1 MFLQNIENPVKV
13 RNQLKRMFKQNAQ
26 YCYTWDFE
34 TRQVCGLDKSEY
46 VASLYEVQI
55 NGLVKRCECWV
66 KQRFIIQRQIMPQI
80 DRRNSSFESRSEKS
94 SKSPNKSAL
103 NSQQN
108 FNTNIIGNSS
118 SALTNSHNSNQSNPT
133 QISSTLVP
141 QHDKYVIRFES
152 YGHSKRDRMTQS
164 INPLSYA
171 FDKILVDY
179 VYLFIETEEVS
190 KQKLIREINKAI
202 QNARYYDAMRKVT
215 QLEDVFNERNTP
227 LSQGFLNT
235 INQKK
240 KELEYLNQIL
250 VQNLQVST
258 PKALSQSPSCQNGR
272 VLRSQDAQ
280 KKLNQQ
286 QSSNQS
292 NQLSQSK
299 QSQKEAQQNDHKM
312 NGKQQKE
319 KGNTQNQISISAQ
332 GFNDQNIL
340 ISSPQVSNSNLL
352 QPPQSYQ
359 PPVNSIASQTR
370 NRSPII
376 NSSTPSAA
384 QSPNKPFSLNG
395 TISSSNNNSP
405 QKSHVTHGSPK
416 KVSAFNSSPSKST
429 ISANFSDNNQ
439 SPKQTI
445 LSVITTRSSIPS
457 PKKVGNQSP
466 KKVGNL
472 SPQIIIQSSPILNPS
487 PSPKSTNVS
496 KQQAQNQ
503 QQQQQFQYNYK
514 APSNEISTRSQTNQL
529 NSSTQDSNSKQKKKA
544 INENEK
550 LVPQSLI
557 PSNQSM
563 QTRYQ
568 EQLLNLNGQQN
579 LQSQMSQHSPLI
591 QKASSA
597 KSSDSQS
604 SEKDNSNS
612 SKAEMEIEDNNMKQ
626 QSKEKQSPKRKTLK

>member
-13 RNQLKRMFKQNAQ
+13 RNQLKRMFKQSAQ

-66 KQRFIIQRQIMPQI
+66 KQRFIIQRQIMPQA
-80 DRRNSSFESRSEKS
+80 DRRNSTFESRSEKS

-103 NSQQN
+103 SSQQIS
-108 FNTNIIGNSS
+108 NTGNNNSNN
-118 SALTNSHNSNQSNPT
+118 LQTNSLSSNQNSHS
-133 QISSTLVP
+133 QISSPLVP

-190 KQKLIREINKAI
+190 KQKLIKEINKAI

-299 QSQKEAQQNDHKM
+299 QSQKEVQQNEHKI

-319 KGNTQNQISISAQ
+319 KVSNLNQNSISAQ
-332 GFNDQNIL
+332 GLNDQNAL
-340 ISSPQVSNSNLL
+340 LSSPQVSTSHLL

-359 PPVNSIASQTR
+359 PPANSIASQTR
-370 NRSPII
+370 NRSPMI
-376 NSSTPSAA
+376 NSSTPSIA
-384 QSPNKPFSLNG
+384 QSPNKSFSLNSASN
-395 TISSSNNNSP
+395 SSNNNNSP
-405 QKSHVTHGSPK
+405 QKSHITHGSPK
-416 KVSAFNSSPSKST
+416 KVSAFNSSPSKSAT
-429 ISANFSDNNQ
+429 SVNCSDNNQ

-466 KKVGNL
+466 QVIVQP
-472 SPQIIIQSSPILNPS
+472 SPRLTPS

-496 KQQAQNQ
+496 KQQCQNQ
-503 QQQQQFQYNYK
+503 QQQLQQNFK
-514 APSNEISTRSQTNQL
+514 TPSNEISTRSQTAQL
-529 NSSTQDSNSKQKKKA
+529 NSSTQENIKQKKKTL
-544 INENEK
+544 NENEK
-550 LVPQSLI
+550 LIPQSPT
-557 PSNQSM
+557 PSNQQM

-579 LQSQMSQHSPLI
+579 QLSQHSPLI
-591 QKASSA
+591 QKTSA
-597 KSSDSQS
+597 KSSDIQS
-604 SEKDNSNS
+604 NEKVNSNS
-612 SKAEMEIEDNNMKQ
+612 SKNEMEIEDSNAKQ
-626 QSKEKQSPKRKTLK
+626 QSKEKQSPKRKALK

>member
-13 RNQLKRMFKQNAQ
+13 RNQLKRMFKQSAQ

-66 KQRFIIQRQIMPQI
+66 KQRFIIQRQAQQT

-103 NSQQN
+103 SQQN
-108 FNTNIIGNSS
+108 FNTNIGNNNSNS
-118 SALTNSHNSNQSNPT
+118 VLTNNHSSNQNGHA
-133 QISSTLVP
+133 QISSPLVP

-190 KQKLIREINKAI
+190 KQKLIKEINRAI
-202 QNARYYDAMRKVT
+202 QNARYYDATRKLT
-215 QLEDVFNERNTP
+215 QLEEVFNEKNTP

-240 KELEYLNQIL
+240 KEQEYLNQIL

-258 PKALSQSPSCQNGR
+258 PKALSQSPSCSNGR
-272 VLRSQDAQ
+272 VLRSQDTQ

-292 NQLSQSK
+292 NQQGQSK
-299 QSQKEAQQNDHKM
+299 QKEAQQNDHKS

-319 KGNTQNQISISAQ
+319 KGSAQNQNSISAQ
-332 GFNDQNIL
+332 GLNDQNIL
-340 ISSPQVSNSNLL
+340 LSSPQINNSHLL
-352 QPPQSYQ
+352 QPSQAYQ
-359 PPVNSIASQTR
+359 PPANSIASQTR
-370 NRSPII
+370 NRSPMI

-384 QSPNKPFSLNG
+384 QSPNKSFSLNG
-395 TISSSNNNSP
+395 ASNSSNNNSP

-416 KVSAFNSSPSKST
+416 KVSAFNSSPSKSAT
-429 ISANFSDNNQ
+429 SANCSDNNQ

-445 LSVITTRSSIPS
+445 LSVITTRSSISS
-457 PKKVGNQSP
+457 PKKLGNQSP
-466 KKVGNL
+466 QK
-472 SPQIIIQSSPILNPS
+472 IIQSSPRLTPS
-487 PSPKSTNVS
+487 PSPKSTNVP
-496 KQQAQNQ
+496 KQQGQNLQ
-503 QQQQQFQYNYK
+503 QQPQHNFK
-514 APSNEISTRSQTNQL
+514 TPSNEISTRSQTTQL
-529 NSSTQDSNSKQKKKA
+529 ISSTQDNNKQKKKA

-550 LVPQSLI
+550 LVPQSPT

-579 LQSQMSQHSPLI
+579 IQNQQSQQSPLI
-591 QKASSA
+591 QKSSA
-597 KSSDSQS
+597 KSSDIQS
-604 SEKDNSNS
+604 IEKANNNNNNS
-612 SKAEMEIEDNNMKQ
+612 KTEMEIEDSNMKQ
-626 QSKEKQSPKRKTLK
+626 QSKEKQSPKRKALK

>member
-1 MFLQNIENPVKV
+1 MMVIDTKYYNLNIIFNSQKAVNNIENPVKV
-13 RNQLKRMFKQNAQ
+13 RNQLKRMFKQSAQ

-66 KQRFIIQRQIMPQI
+66 KQRFIIQRQAQQT

-103 NSQQN
+103 SQQN
-108 FNTNIIGNSS
+108 FNTNIGNNNSNS
-118 SALTNSHNSNQSNPT
+118 VLTNNHSSNQNGHA
-133 QISSTLVP
+133 QISSPLVP

-190 KQKLIREINKAI
+190 KQKLIKEINRAI
-202 QNARYYDAMRKVT
+202 QNARYYDATRKLT
-215 QLEDVFNERNTP
+215 QLEEVFNEKNTP

-240 KELEYLNQIL
+240 KEQEYLNQIL

-258 PKALSQSPSCQNGR
+258 PKALSQSPSCSNGR
-272 VLRSQDAQ
+272 VLRSQDTQ

-292 NQLSQSK
+292 NQQGQSK
-299 QSQKEAQQNDHKM
+299 QKEAQQNDHKS

-319 KGNTQNQISISAQ
+319 KGSAQNQNSISAQ
-332 GFNDQNIL
+332 GLNDQNIL
-340 ISSPQVSNSNLL
+340 LSSPQINNSHLL
-352 QPPQSYQ
+352 QPSQAYQ
-359 PPVNSIASQTR
+359 PPANSIASQTR
-370 NRSPII
+370 NRSPMI

-384 QSPNKPFSLNG
+384 QSPNKSFSLNG
-395 TISSSNNNSP
+395 ASNSSNNNSP

-416 KVSAFNSSPSKST
+416 KVSAFNSSPSKSAT
-429 ISANFSDNNQ
+429 SANCSDNNQ

-445 LSVITTRSSIPS
+445 LSVITTRSSISS
-457 PKKVGNQSP
+457 PKKLGNQSP
-466 KKVGNL
+466 QK
-472 SPQIIIQSSPILNPS
+472 IIQSSPRLTPS
-487 PSPKSTNVS
+487 PSPKSTNVP
-496 KQQAQNQ
+496 KQQGQNLQ
-503 QQQQQFQYNYK
+503 QQPQHNFK
-514 APSNEISTRSQTNQL
+514 TPSNEISTRSQTTQL
-529 NSSTQDSNSKQKKKA
+529 ISSTQDNNKQKKKA

-550 LVPQSLI
+550 LVPQSPT

-579 LQSQMSQHSPLI
+579 IQNQQSQQSPLI
-591 QKASSA
+591 QKSSA
-597 KSSDSQS
+597 KSSDIQS
-604 SEKDNSNS
+604 IEKANNNNNNS
-612 SKAEMEIEDNNMKQ
+612 KTEMEIEDKYNQNISELITK
-626 QSKEKQSPKRKTLK
+626 